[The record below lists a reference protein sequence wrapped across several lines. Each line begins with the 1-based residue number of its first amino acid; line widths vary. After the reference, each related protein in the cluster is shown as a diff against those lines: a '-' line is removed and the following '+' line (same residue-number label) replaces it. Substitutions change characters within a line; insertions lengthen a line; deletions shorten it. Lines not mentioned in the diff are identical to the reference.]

1 MLVCLCQSFKQL
13 VANDRTTNFLLLA
26 STRATTTRGSV
37 FSLCFFL
44 FSLFCL
50 LYRFIFYTNYLGI
63 VLIFRFVCSWLFS
76 PLTSQRLWFL
86 LFLNYT
92 PLFIRQKCNLQAP
105 SLRFHFIQVEMR
117 ETFFP
122 TAQTSLSPFLS
133 RSLSLYPPLERF
145 SRNDSA
151 YTERRERDRLPK
163 KSPSLFFFL
172 PTIFYLGRRDNFFFF
187 F

>member
-13 VANDRTTNFLLLA
+13 LQTIALLISFFSHPRT
-26 STRATTTRGSV
+26 TTTRGSV

-105 SLRFHFIQVEMR
+105 SLRFHLYKSKCAKHFSPQR
-117 ETFFP
+117 KLP
-122 TAQTSLSPFLS
+122 SLPFSLA
-133 RSLSLYPPLERF
+133 LSLYPPLEQF

-163 KSPSLFFFL
+163 KSPSLSFFL
-172 PTIFYLGRRDNFFFF
+172 PTILLSRSTRQFFLFF
-187 F
+187 